1 MRRRLHKLFPWLHR
15 FEPYELTDSVEPG
28 REIIPNPFN
37 VRVWYIGF
45 RCAKCKAT
53 GYKVPLGR

>member
-1 MRRRLHKLFPWLHR
+1 MFPWLHR
-15 FEPYELTDSVEPG
+15 FEPYELTDATEPG